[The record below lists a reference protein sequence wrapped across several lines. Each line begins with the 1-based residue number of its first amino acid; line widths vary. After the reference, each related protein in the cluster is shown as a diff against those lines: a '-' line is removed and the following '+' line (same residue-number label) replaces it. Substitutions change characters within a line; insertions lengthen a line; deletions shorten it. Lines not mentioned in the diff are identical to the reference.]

1 MDRASVSGAEN
12 LGSNP
17 GGSTKPINHTTLTA
31 MTEKT
36 IANYLRLESADA
48 TALSDAQAAA
58 LAWISAEYT
67 ASMQTVGDHGYHFL
81 TTWEPPFKQLKQ
93 LSKAHPLVTFTL
105 WADAFATDHWIC
117 KSIFDAGKS
126 EDWVVSI
133 VDDAFESIFKEI
145 YGQSYASW
153 KTQPKPPFA
162 AILPAAS
169 VA

>member
-17 GGSTKPINHTTLTA
+17 GGSTKPKNTTNLTA
-31 MTEKT
+31 MTDKP

-48 TALSDAQAAA
+48 TALSRALTAAQ
-58 LAWISAEYT
+58 AWISAEYT
-67 ASMQTVGDHGYHFL
+67 ASMQTIGDNGYYFL

-93 LSKAHPLVTFTL
+93 LSKEHPKVSWTL

-117 KSIFDAGKS
+117 KSIFTAGKS

-133 VDDAFESIFKEI
+133 VDDAFESIFKEV
-145 YGQSYASW
+145 YGQSYSSW
-153 KTQPKPPFA
+153 KTDPKPAFA
-162 AILPAAS
+162 NIQATAN